1 MTIILPLI
9 GTFDGISKTSFFC
22 VMRLFFILSSFALP
36 FISISCQSGD
46 RYENSAMTSMTLL
59 TTLSDTLNNPSLFET
74 AFLDSVMVMLNTIEV
89 PDEQLPQLSGAY
101 RDLGWRNVDQN
112 RFGIALIAFD
122 KAVTTA
128 QTPEAWGELIE
139 SHLAI
144 GSLFSRFDNYD
155 HAQEHIMQAI
165 QLAEKS
171 TDLGLF
177 LRTVHE
183 MAKNE
188 FQFKNFKGAEKY
200 ARLGI
205 AQAKDSQS
213 KEVLNLSNVL
223 GLSLLQQGRV
233 EEAKSAFE
241 QAISIDSNLHQGKHG
256 FLYGNLASCYAKEGK
271 PDEAIQYLDTDLKLS
286 LKDGAFHSAYGAAL
300 TLSETYFSENRPMD
314 ALNAFQIADSIRLV
328 HQLKDQSTNS
338 SLLLVNILRA
348 LNKKDK
354 QLDALEKYTIRQE
367 KWIAIKNKAN
377 KEQIAALI
385 SLNNAIRTIEML
397 EENQIRTRRFNILLI
412 ISITTL
418 VFAFSLIFIISKKR
432 AAETKRLSE
441 LTLESQNQQLQLLKA
456 EQDLKEK
463 RIKLQEIASLQR
475 EQELVLLRSRNEHQ
489 ALAKEYYN
497 DLKKKLL
504 QSLFAILE
512 EKSQTVEGLKKKIEM
527 ALIELNLLET
537 KPFFQTISQSDD
549 GADFIE
555 KLAKMYPELSSEEL
569 KLSAYLRLNMSTKEI
584 AQLKS
589 ITIAGVNKSR
599 NRLRRKFGLLPD
611 QNLNDFLMQIN

>member
-205 AQAKDSQS
+205 AQAKESES
-213 KEVLNLSNVL
+213 NEMLNLSNVL

-241 QAISIDSNLHQGKHG
+241 QAIRIDSNLHQGKHG

-271 PDEAIQYLDTDLKLS
+271 PYEAIQYLHTDLKLS

-418 VFAFSLIFIISKKR
+418 VLAFVLIFIISKKR

-463 RIKLQEIASLQR
+463 RIKLQEIVSLQR
-475 EQELVLLRSRNEHQ
+475 EQELGLLRSRNEHQ

-537 KPFFQTISQSDD
+537 KPFFQTISQSDE